1 MTILVFYSHVFFSF
15 NVHHFLNEYNG
26 VLNNIT
32 TNGNIAGQIT
42 LLFLTFG
49 TLRPLQS

>member
-15 NVHHFLNEYNG
+15 NVHNFLNEYN
-26 VLNNIT
+26 NIT
-32 TNGNIAGQIT
+32 TDGNKAGQIT

>member
-26 VLNNIT
+26 VPNNIT
-32 TNGNIAGQIT
+32 TNGNIAGQIS

-49 TLRPLQS
+49 TLGPLQS